1 MAKSKTRKGHK
12 QRVKSRNERIKGQQN
27 AFIKMF
33 KERMNAGVTEEIQKE
48 ADKLK
53 NNENVVINPEERTVD
68 TTMSTPPVK

>member
-12 QRVKSRNERIKGQQN
+12 QRVKARNERIKNRQN

-33 KERMNAGVTEEIQKE
+33 KEQMNAGVSEEIQKQADQLRAENE
-48 ADKLK
+48 A
-53 NNENVVINPEERTVD
+53 VNPESRTID